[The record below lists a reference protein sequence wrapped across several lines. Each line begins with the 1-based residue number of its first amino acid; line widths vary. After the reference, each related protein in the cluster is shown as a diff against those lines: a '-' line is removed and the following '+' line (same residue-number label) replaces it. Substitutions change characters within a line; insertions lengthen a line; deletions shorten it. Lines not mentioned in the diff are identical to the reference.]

1 MENVCKDV
9 ISPTEWQCQTKSLL
23 ISSFW
28 LIAQTFSQFPQHG
41 YSLNWSFYVSY
52 ITSFE
57 NLGGDQDISCL
68 MIISSILITCVV
80 AEMVIR

>member
-1 MENVCKDV
+1 MAVSNEITVHQQFLVDCSKV
-9 ISPTEWQCQTKSLL
+9 
-23 ISSFW
+23 SS
-28 LIAQTFSQFPQHG
+28 IFSTRTLSQLVF
-41 YSLNWSFYVSY
+41 FISY